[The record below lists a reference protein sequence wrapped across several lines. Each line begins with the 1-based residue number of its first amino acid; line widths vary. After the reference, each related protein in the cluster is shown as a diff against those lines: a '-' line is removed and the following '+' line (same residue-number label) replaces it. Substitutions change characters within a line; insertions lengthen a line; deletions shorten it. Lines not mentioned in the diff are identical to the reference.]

1 MLCSRSS
8 EEYQLSIDKS
18 VSHVEK
24 IDYFLKKPLG
34 NTVFTS

>member
-1 MLCSRSS
+1 MYSRSQEVS
-8 EEYQLSIDKS
+8 QISIDKS